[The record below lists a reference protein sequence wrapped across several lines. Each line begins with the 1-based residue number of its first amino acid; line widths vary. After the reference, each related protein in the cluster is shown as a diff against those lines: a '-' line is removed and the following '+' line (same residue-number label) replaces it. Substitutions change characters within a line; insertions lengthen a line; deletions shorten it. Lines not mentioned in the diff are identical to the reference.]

1 MVKRDPPYDFRA
13 PDMVAEYARRLNLL
27 AKLRDDPG
35 MMAAFRVHYLHN
47 PADFIDDFG
56 VTFDPR
62 NIERNLPAVMP
73 FVLFPKQ
80 RELIETIVERWRAG
94 KPLLIEKS
102 RDVGASWIMIGVG
115 VALCV
120 FHDGMVVGYGSRKEE
135 YVDKLDSPKSLFYKA
150 RIFIKHLPPEF
161 RAGWMEKR
169 HGAHMRLTFPN
180 TGAAMTGEAG
190 DNIGRGDRTSLYFV
204 DESAHLERPQL
215 IEASLSATTNCR
227 IDASSVAGMDN
238 PFAIKRHAGKIRVF
252 ILDWRDDPRKD
263 QAWYAEQCELLDPVT
278 VAQEIDRNYSAS
290 VEGIVIPNEWIQ
302 AAVDA
307 FDKLGITPTGKR
319 LGALDVADEGIDAN
333 AYAGRYGAEL
343 QTLSEWSGKGD
354 DIFGTVN
361 RAFTES
367 EEFGASSFLFDSDGL
382 GAGVR
387 GDARVLNEAR
397 AIGKLGKIEALPF
410 RGSGAV
416 VDPDKPIPLATDVAL
431 DRDKQARTNADYFAN
446 AKAQG
451 WWNLRVRFQR
461 TYRAVTKGAQ
471 YNPDE
476 LISLSSKSITA
487 ATLAKLTV
495 ELSRP
500 TYSLNGAGKI
510 LIDKAPDGSRSPN
523 LADAVMICYSPQPR
537 RGGFFSN

>member
-1 MVKRDPPYDFRA
+1 MTFDFRN
-13 PDMVAEYARRLNLL
+13 PKYVPVFTQRLATLQR
-27 AKLRDDPG
+27 LRDDPKLL
-35 MMAAFRVHYLHN
+35 AAFRTHYKDNL
-47 PADFIDDFG
+47 ADFINDWG

-62 NIERNLPAVMP
+62 NIERGLPAIMP

-80 RELIETIVERWRAG
+80 RELIETIVAQWRAG
-94 KPLLIEKS
+94 KPMLIEKS
-102 RDVGASWIMIGVG
+102 RDVGASWIMIAVGVG
-115 VALCV
+115 LCV
-120 FHDGMVVGYGSRKEE
+120 FNDGMVVGYGSRKEE

-150 RIFIKHLPPEF
+150 RVFIKHLPPEF
-161 RAGWMEKR
+161 RGGWNEKR
-169 HGAHMRLTFPN
+169 NGSHMRLTFPA

-190 DNIGRGDRTSLYFV
+190 DNIGRGDRTGVYFV

-215 IEASLSATTNCR
+215 VEASLSATTNCR

-238 PFAIKRHAGKIRVF
+238 PFAVKRHAGKIKVF

-263 QAWYAEQCELLDPVT
+263 QQWYEDQCELLDPIT

-290 VEGIVIPNEWIQ
+290 VEGIVIPNAWVQ

-307 FDKLGITPTGKR
+307 DEKLGITPSGKK
-319 LGALDVADEGIDAN
+319 LGALDVADEGVDLN
-333 AYAGRYGAEL
+333 AYAGRYGISL
-343 QTLSEWSGKGD
+343 RRLCEWSGKGD
-354 DIFGTVN
+354 DIFATVA
-361 RAFTES
+361 RAFQETEGNES
-367 EEFGASSFLFDSDGL
+367 SSFYFDNDGL

-397 AIGKLGKIEALPF
+397 AVDKLPRIEAIPF

-416 VDPDKPIPLATDVAL
+416 VDPDRPIPLATDHAP
-431 DRDKQARTNADYFAN
+431 DSQARTNADYFAN

-461 TYRAVTKGAQ
+461 TFRAVTTGAK

-476 LISLSSKSITA
+476 LISLSSKDLDA
-487 ATLAKLTV
+487 AALAKLTV

-510 LIDKAPDGSRSPN
+510 LINKAPEGSRSPN
-523 LADAVMICYSPQPR
+523 LADAVMIVYAPQPK

>member
-1 MVKRDPPYDFRA
+1 MSFNFRT
-13 PDMVAEYARRLNLL
+13 PDYVPVFAQRLALL
-27 AKLRDDPG
+27 QKLRDDPG
-35 MMAAFRVHYLHN
+35 LLAAFRVHYANN
-47 PADFIDDFG
+47 PADFVNDWG

-62 NIERNLPAVMP
+62 NIERGLPAVMP

-80 RELIETIVERWRAG
+80 RECINDIYSHWRGG

-102 RDVGASWIMIGVG
+102 RDVGASWIMVGVG

-120 FHDGMVVGYGSRKEE
+120 FHDGMVIGYGSRKEE

-161 RAGWMEKR
+161 RAGWLEKR
-169 HGAHMRLTFPN
+169 HGTHMRLTFPN

-238 PFAIKRHAGKIRVF
+238 PFAIKRHAGKIDVF
-252 ILDWRDDPRKD
+252 VFDWRDDPRKD
-263 QAWYAEQCELLDPVT
+263 QQWYEEQCELLDPVT

-307 FDKLGITPTGKR
+307 HLKLKITPSGKR
-319 LGALDVADEGIDAN
+319 LGSLDVADEGVDQN
-333 AYAGRYGAEL
+333 AFAGRHGVVL
-343 QTLSEWSGKGD
+343 HSLSEWSGKGD
-354 DIFGTVN
+354 DIFGTVA
-361 RAFTES
+361 RAFQEC
-367 EEFGASSFLFDSDGL
+367 EAFGSSLFYFDSDGL

-397 AIGKLGKIEALPF
+397 AIDKLPKIEALPF

-416 VDPDKPIPLATDVAL
+416 VDPEKAIPLAVEDAI
-431 DRDKQARTNADYFAN
+431 RDKQARTNADYFAN
-446 AKAQG
+446 AKAQA

-461 TYRAVTKGAQ
+461 TYRAVIKGAAF
-471 YNPDE
+471 NPDE
-476 LISLSSKSITA
+476 IISLSSADLSPA
-487 ATLAKLTV
+487 ALAKLTV

-510 LIDKAPDGSRSPN
+510 LIDKAPDGARSPN
-523 LADAVMICYSPQPR
+523 LADAVMICYAPQPK